1 MKQEIL
7 GRWLSAKLNIIE
19 VVISKALMN
28 ANVSHGEFV
37 YLNDVL
43 KEYNDKKGSIKN
55 PSKKCYWYNKNPI
68 TTSEYN

>member
-28 ANVSHGEFV
+28 ANISHGEFV
-37 YLNDVL
+37 
-43 KEYNDKKGSIKN
+43 
-55 PSKKCYWYNKNPI
+55 
-68 TTSEYN
+68 